1 MKRTKP
7 HPWGKEDFDR
17 SVFLIPDC
25 VDYNKRD
32 EWNFEA
38 DVLASQW
45 RLTWPATAPY
55 AETLWGSS
63 LPLQRAKLERKP
75 STGSAPSVVTRS
87 AGSSFGA
94 NQPSPQAVQA
104 VSGRWLLA
112 LA

>member
-7 HPWGKEDFDR
+7 YPWGEEDFGR

-45 RLTWPATAPY
+45 RLT
-55 AETLWGSS
+55 
-63 LPLQRAKLERKP
+63 
-75 STGSAPSVVTRS
+75 
-87 AGSSFGA
+87 
-94 NQPSPQAVQA
+94 
-104 VSGRWLLA
+104 
-112 LA
+112 